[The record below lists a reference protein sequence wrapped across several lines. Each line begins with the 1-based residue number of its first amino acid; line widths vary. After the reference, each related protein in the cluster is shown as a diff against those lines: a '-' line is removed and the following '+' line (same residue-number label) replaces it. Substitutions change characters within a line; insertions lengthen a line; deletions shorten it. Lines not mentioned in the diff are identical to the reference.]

1 MTATSG
7 VAGPAAEVRRGASK
21 PWLGEKGRTDGR
33 RLHRNRP
40 VRVCH
45 SDAESA
51 RAGGRENVVS
61 GQPPDRPHRQMRDRP
76 AASGPRKWSRAAL
89 IAAGT
94 LTVAVAV
101 SVGLDAAGGHSTP
114 ASLSSEATEPTKTL
128 VTPSSARASAPA
140 PALAPAPAPATAPAT
155 ASAPALASASAPW
168 SSTSC
173 PSQLASW
180 RSTGAGGQLQVVVTD
195 LTIVSQAAAPLDADL
210 ASGTAPPAAVT
221 ALRSAA
227 TSLHSGTQ
235 AARKNLIP
243 GCVSGAYQAEVAGLT
258 DLGGA
263 VADFN
268 NAVNETD
275 SGDYGTA
282 QRGMRTAVAAMQSGS
297 AEMAT
302 AIAGLNRYG
311 TR

>member
-1 MTATSG
+1 M
-7 VAGPAAEVRRGASK
+7 
-21 PWLGEKGRTDGR
+21 
-33 RLHRNRP
+33 
-40 VRVCH
+40 
-45 SDAESA
+45 SDE
-51 RAGGRENVVS
+51 
-61 GQPPDRPHRQMRDRP
+61 PPDRPHRQMRDRP
-76 AASGPRKWSRAAL
+76 AASGPRKWNRAAL

-101 SVGLDAAGGHSTP
+101 SAGLAAAGGHRTP
-114 ASLSSEATEPTKTL
+114 ASLSSEVTAPTKTL
-128 VTPSSARASAPA
+128 VTPASAPA
-140 PALAPAPAPATAPAT
+140 PAPASASAPASAPAPAPASASVP
-155 ASAPALASASAPW
+155 ASAPASASASAPW

-180 RSTGAGGQLQVVVTD
+180 RRTGAGGQLQVVVTD
-195 LTIVSQAAAPLDADL
+195 LTIVSQAAAPLHADL
-210 ASGTAPPAAVT
+210 ASGTAPSAAVT
-221 ALRSAA
+221 ALHSAT
-227 TSLHSGTQ
+227 TSLRAGIQ
-235 AARKNLIP
+235 VARKNLIP

-263 VADFN
+263 VAGFD
-268 NAVNETD
+268 NAADATD
-275 SGDYGTA
+275 SGDYGAA